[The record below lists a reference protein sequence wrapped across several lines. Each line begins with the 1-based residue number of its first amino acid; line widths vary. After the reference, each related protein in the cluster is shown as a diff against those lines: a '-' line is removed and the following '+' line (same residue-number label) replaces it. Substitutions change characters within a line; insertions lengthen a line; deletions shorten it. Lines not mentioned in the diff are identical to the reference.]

1 MAFEVFLTGDAACDL
16 EDLYQYLA
24 LHDTP
29 GKADLVLARIE
40 EVFDSLSGSPQRG
53 TYPKELLALGIR
65 DYREVFF
72 KPYRVIY
79 RLTGNAVHVM
89 LIADGRRD
97 MLTLLQRRLLSAE

>member
-1 MAFEVFLTGDAACDL
+1 
-16 EDLYQYLA
+16 

-29 GKADLVLARIE
+29 GKADLVLARNE

-53 TYPKELLALGIR
+53 TYPKGLLALGIR

-79 RLTGNAVHVM
+79 PITGSAVHVM

-97 MLTLLQRRLLSAE
+97 MLTLLPRRLLWAK